1 MKNSSHN
8 LEDNCDS
15 FSHEFFLFFACSFR
29 ISFFYFCEQPK
40 QRPTGIDNLCLSVW
54 MSVESVYVVGY
65 YE

>member
-40 QRPTGIDNLCLSVW
+40 QRPTGIDNLCLSV
-54 MSVESVYVVGY
+54 
-65 YE
+65 